1 VAESLAGA
9 LSAGRRLAGTV
20 LTLPGATAAELL
32 AEPFDVV
39 WIDLEHGALGPLDA
53 QEMILGAQ
61 AAGTF
66 ALVRLPAD
74 AHALMATMLDA
85 GADGVVLA
93 DVRDPL
99 TAAAAIEKVAHPPDG
114 TRGWGPRR
122 LTLRQ
127 RGTGRRPPRP
137 SVWVQIESAAGVQS
151 AGEIAALPG
160 LDAVVVGTAD
170 LSFSLGTPLD
180 THAPELLD
188 AVEAVRRA
196 SVATGVA
203 LGIAGALDTTPA
215 EACAGASILVHST
228 DARLCADAVDRAAEW
243 LRAEMPTTPLHDPP
257 TVA

>member
-1 VAESLAGA
+1 MRDGVAAMTVNGA
-9 LSAGRRLAGTV
+9 RLTGTV

-39 WIDLEHGALGPLDA
+39 WVDLEHGALGPLDA

-61 AAGTF
+61 AAGTY

-74 AHALMATMLDA
+74 AHGLMTAMLDA

-93 DVRDPL
+93 DVSDAA
-99 TAAAAIEKVAHPPDG
+99 TASAATQRVAHPPDG

-137 SVWVQIESAAGVQS
+137 SVWLQIESATGVEC
-151 AGEIAALPG
+151 AEAITAVPG
-160 LDAVVVGTAD
+160 IDAVVVGTAD

-180 THAPELLD
+180 TNAPAMLE
-188 AVEAVRRA
+188 AVERVRKA
-196 SVATGVA
+196 AMATGVA
-203 LGIAGALDTTPA
+203 LGVAGALDVAPQA
-215 EACAGASILVHST
+215 VRAAASILVHST
-228 DARLCADAVDRAAEW
+228 DARLCANAVDTAAGW
-243 LRAEMPTTPLHDPP
+243 LRGELTPD
-257 TVA
+257 